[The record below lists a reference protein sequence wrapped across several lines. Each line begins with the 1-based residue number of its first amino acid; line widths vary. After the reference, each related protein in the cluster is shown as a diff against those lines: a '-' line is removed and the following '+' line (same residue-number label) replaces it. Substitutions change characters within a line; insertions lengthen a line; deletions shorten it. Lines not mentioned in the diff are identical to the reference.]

1 MKYFFK
7 FLMIMTRNG
16 SFIPRVFLGSAGQEI
31 NVVLCATCRSVC
43 SMSVCMHGE
52 NERRER
58 ERERVKNIASQADVM
73 HALIMVD

>member
-31 NVVLCATCRSVC
+31 NVVLHGHLGGWGGGGATEKR
-43 SMSVCMHGE
+43 G
-52 NERRER
+52 
-58 ERERVKNIASQADVM
+58 RV
-73 HALIMVD
+73 